1 MTPACSEVCPTGK
14 IIRNKRIKG
23 PKAENTEDNG
33 SFGRK
38 WETASGRK
46 KKKKGLRVDMSGS
59 GNPVKNSAKVGVG
72 GSSEELSLIE
82 EEPRR

>member
-1 MTPACSEVCPTGK
+1 MGNCE
-14 IIRNKRIKG
+14 RQ
-23 PKAENTEDNG
+23 E
-33 SFGRK
+33 
-38 WETASGRK
+38 K
-46 KKKKGLRVDMSGS
+46 KKKKGVRVDMSGS

>member
-1 MTPACSEVCPTGK
+1 MKSAQLEKSLGTRGLRAPKPRTLKTMAPLEGNGK
-14 IIRNKRIKG
+14 LRAAG
-23 PKAENTEDNG
+23 
-33 SFGRK
+33 
-38 WETASGRK
+38 
-46 KKKKGLRVDMSGS
+46 KKKKGVRVDMSGS